1 VTGPAGS
8 VAGDSG
14 GRLDTASGGSP
25 DAGARGRTTIA
36 DRVVEKIAAITAGEV
51 DRASGTPRRLLGT
64 RFSRPS
70 ASTRPR
76 ASAKVDE
83 TTVSLKLSV
92 SVEYPAPVR
101 DVAAEV
107 RERVARRIYE
117 LTGLKVTEIDITVPL
132 FLTERPRPPRVR

>member
-1 VTGPAGS
+1 MTAATGS
-8 VAGDSG
+8 VAGGADG
-14 GRLDTASGGSP
+14 QADTAGT
-25 DAGARGRTTIA
+25 RGRTTIA
-36 DRVVEKIAAITAGEV
+36 DRAVEKIAAMAAGEV
-51 DRASGTPRRLLGT
+51 ERASGSPRRLLGT
-64 RFSRPS
+64 TFGRPNS
-70 ASTRPR
+70 STRPR

-92 SVEYPAPVR
+92 SVEYPSPVR

-117 LTGLKVTEIDITVPL
+117 LTGLKVTEIDITVPS

>member
-1 VTGPAGS
+1 MTGPQGSLAGP
-8 VAGDSG
+8 
-14 GRLDTASGGSP
+14 ASGSADPVEGASTRGSM
-25 DAGARGRTTIA
+25 TIA
-36 DRVVEKIAAITAGEV
+36 DRVVEKIAAVAAGEV
-51 DRASGTPRRLLGT
+51 ERASGIPRRLLGT
-64 RFSRPS
+64 TFGRPT

-76 ASAKVDE
+76 ASAKVDVS
-83 TTVSLKLSV
+83 TVSLKLSV

>member
-1 VTGPAGS
+1 VTRPAGS
-8 VAGDSG
+8 LAGTSDG
-14 GRLDTASGGSP
+14 DLDTAGN
-25 DAGARGRTTIA
+25 RGRTTIA
-36 DRVVEKIAAITAGEV
+36 DRAVEKIAAMAAGEV

-64 RFSRPS
+64 TFGRPN
-70 ASTRPR
+70 AATRPR

-132 FLTERPRPPRVR
+132 FVTERPRPPRVR

>member
-1 VTGPAGS
+1 M
-8 VAGDSG
+8 
-14 GRLDTASGGSP
+14 
-25 DAGARGRTTIA
+25 TIA
-36 DRVVEKIAAITAGEV
+36 DRVVEKIAAVAAGEV
-51 DRASGTPRRLLGT
+51 ERASGIPRRLLGT
-64 RFSRPS
+64 TFGRPT

-76 ASAKVDE
+76 ASAKVDVS
-83 TTVSLKLSV
+83 TVSVKLSV

>member
-1 VTGPAGS
+1 MTAATGS
-8 VAGDSG
+8 VAGGADG
-14 GRLDTASGGSP
+14 QTDTAGT
-25 DAGARGRTTIA
+25 RGRTTIA
-36 DRVVEKIAAITAGEV
+36 DRAVEKIAAMAAGEV
-51 DRASGTPRRLLGT
+51 ERASGSPRRLLGT
-64 RFSRPS
+64 TFGRPNS
-70 ASTRPR
+70 STRPR

-92 SVEYPAPVR
+92 SVEYPSPVR

-117 LTGLKVTEIDITVPL
+117 LTGLKVTEIDITVPS

>member
-1 VTGPAGS
+1 VTGPQGSLAGQ
-8 VAGDSG
+8 
-14 GRLDTASGGSP
+14 ASGSADPLEGASTRGSM
-25 DAGARGRTTIA
+25 TIA
-36 DRVVEKIAAITAGEV
+36 DRVVEKIAAVAAGEV
-51 DRASGTPRRLLGT
+51 ERASGIPRRLLGT
-64 RFSRPS
+64 TFGRPTP
-70 ASTRPR
+70 STRPR
-76 ASAKVDE
+76 ASAKVDVS
-83 TTVSLKLSV
+83 TVSLKLSV